1 MITTA
6 LLFRMAKACAG
17 PDEPHLTL
25 VTADDGTRYA
35 AWPYGVVRL
44 PLGVLRGVADG
55 IYRLYANGDTKP
67 YRGSPFSPEGVRS
80 QVLPL
85 LDQDR
90 TIAVYGS
97 PWMCQVGHGVQRI
110 LDRSEGPK
118 VVVSQALWECWEQAS
133 PLPIWQLGGLAR
145 PLVWAE
151 REGRAEALLM
161 PIWNGINVQAPDVYR
176 DAIAAASG
184 ADLPLIRI
192 YPVQRKNRRFWRA
205 TFPAHPGLDLRGHIE
220 CNSLPAL
227 HTALDAFAETHGY
240 AVTVQEPPDA

>member
-25 VTADDGTRYA
+25 VTARDRVRYA
-35 AWPYGVVRL
+35 AWRYGVVRL
-44 PLGVLRGVADG
+44 PVDVLDGTPDG
-55 IYRLYANGDTKP
+55 IWRLYANGNIRP
-67 YRGSPFSPEGVRS
+67 YDGTFTPEKVRS
-80 QVLPL
+80 QLLPL

-90 TIAVYGS
+90 TVAVYES
-97 PWMCQVGHGVQRI
+97 PWMCQVGRGVRRI
-110 LDRSEGPK
+110 LDRSDGLK
-118 VVVSQALWECWEQAS
+118 AVVDQAFWECWEQAS
-133 PLPIWQLGGLAR
+133 PLPMWQLGGRSR

-151 REGRAEALLM
+151 GEGRAEALLM
-161 PIWNGINVQAPDVYR
+161 PVWKGADTQVPAGYR

-184 ADLPLIRI
+184 ADLPVVRI

-227 HTALDAFAETHGY
+227 RAALDSFAETHGY